1 MSFQRA
7 RLAQQLPDSPAI
19 PVPGELVEGRYLI
32 QSELG
37 RGGMGVVLAAHDELL
52 GRDVALKVL
61 LPEMMQSREIYER
74 FCNEARSLASLE
86 SRHVVKVL
94 DFNLISQPEACA
106 GLPFMVLELL
116 RGQDLFS
123 YAREQ
128 GTLLPGRVVRLA
140 LEACDGL
147 AAAHAAGIVHRDLK
161 PENLFIAV
169 EPDGSEVLK
178 VLDFGVARGRG
189 ARALTG
195 NQVGV
200 GSPGYMAP
208 EQVEGSRQLD
218 ARCDIWAL
226 GVVMYELLAQQ
237 PAFAGETPH
246 SLCLQILA
254 APITPL
260 SELRPELPAAL
271 VYVVERCLERDP
283 DRRFANVAELA
294 EALTPL
300 DDWSP
305 DSEATRARRRLE
317 AVAPVEGVVV
327 RPTPANAPLLPA
339 RRASDPD
346 GERDTPVLVSS
357 PRRSRARRRRIVS
370 GVVVTLALVPALA
383 VLPAVSAAP
392 ELQPARVWS
401 AEARGSAERA
411 WLEARQAWQTFWRGS
426 RAPERVAPAP

>member
-1 MSFQRA
+1 MSFQRPRA
-7 RLAQQLPDSPAI
+7 VPPAADLPELPA
-19 PVPGELVEGRYLI
+19 PGELLEGRYLI

-37 RGGMGVVLAAHDELL
+37 RGGMGVVLAAHDETL
-52 GRDVALKVL
+52 GRDVALKLL
-61 LPEMMQSREIYER
+61 LPEMMSSNEILER
-74 FCNEARSLASLE
+74 FCNEARSLARLE

-94 DFNLISQPEACA
+94 DFNLISQPERCA

-128 GTLLPGRVVRLA
+128 GTLPPGRVVRLA
-140 LEACDGL
+140 LQACDGL
-147 AAAHAAGIVHRDLK
+147 AAAHAAGIIHRDLK
-161 PENLFIAV
+161 PENLFIAI
-169 EPDGSEVLK
+169 EADGSEVLK

-189 ARALTG
+189 ARVLTG
-195 NQVGV
+195 NQIGV

-237 PAFAGETPH
+237 PAFCGETPH
-246 SLCLQILA
+246 SLCLQILS

-260 SELRPELPAAL
+260 TELRPDLPAAL

-294 EALTPL
+294 EALAPL
-300 DDWSP
+300 DDRSP

-317 AVAPVEGVVV
+317 AVAPIDEVIV
-327 RPTPANAPLLPA
+327 RPTPVGTPLP
-339 RRASDPD
+339 RASDC
-346 GERDTPVLVSS
+346 ELVTGIHV
-357 PRRSRARRRRIVS
+357 PAHRRGPGRRRRVVS
-370 GVVVTLALVPALA
+370 GIVATLALA
-383 VLPAVSAAP
+383 PAVALLPVVSSAP
-392 ELQPARVWS
+392 ELAPARAWS
-401 AEARGSAERA
+401 AQAVGSVQRVL
-411 WLEARQAWQTFWRGS
+411 LEARLTWRALLNEESTPGQ
-426 RAPERVAPAP
+426 APAP